1 MKVFDRI
8 KAMTGRWKYLAVGG
22 LVLAL
27 GLMLYLPAAPGDDVS
42 WVAVSSHKLEHE
54 IGLVGKIEPIETSI
68 ITAPFEGLVLA
79 NELSPGM
86 QVEQG
91 QALLSLDTALL
102 EIKLR
107 DALANQLKMQQTVE
121 IYRTWATDPQVLQ
134 AKQMLRVAEL
144 SKQTLDLEF
153 SQVEAL
159 YQKGIVPRNELD
171 ALKQQRYLQS
181 LELTAAK
188 VQLKSVLAAG
198 KGEAKAIAD
207 MEYQNASIAHE
218 QLNALL
224 ELKMLHAPFS
234 GVVLSLGVPQSTGGE
249 VEAIHAGALLAKGQ
263 QLIKLANMKGLK
275 IVTQVSESDVNKFA
289 LNQKVAISGDGFS
302 GRQLSGY
309 VSAISLMAVQDE
321 NPGSAARFPITITVN
336 APENGDFKDVR
347 LGMSVHMTI
356 VTYRNENSLIIPHA
370 AVEQAEDGMFVHHRE
385 RLDAPVVRREVTIGQ
400 STAKGV
406 EVFGLDS
413 GFVSVKADAQ

>member
-1 MKVFDRI
+1 
-8 KAMTGRWKYLAVGG
+8 MTGRWKYLAMGG

-309 VSAISLMAVQDE
+309 VSAISQMAVQDE
-321 NPGSAARFPITITVN
+321 NPGSAARVPITITVN

-356 VTYRNENSLIIPHA
+356 VTYRTENSFIIPPA